1 MSKIK
6 IKEQGYN
13 LIASNIADKK
23 DADELARQKRGV
35 VVQDPK
41 DEKKFAVM
49 VEEGRVQN
57 RVSEGTIF
65 TDYHKLEGDLT
76 LKGYD
81 IAVNIH
87 RKKNDKVIGYT
98 LEIWGTDGT
107 DGWNKIYDK
116 KFSSFDNVLNSA
128 IHTIKDKKVVE
139 FLKKNKQKIKQEI
152 IDTEIA
158 GRSEPSPEIDNII
171 SFVRHNWSDKNR
183 TEKAKSFT
191 NKLEKKYK
199 NKKKEISTLRK
210 YFNQIMKLDKEL
222 ENTIDFDA
230 PPEDLDKNKEY
241 NRLYDE
247 VEDLEKKIKELY
259 YSITGKAVEG
269 RVPKSPTDDKETNLI
284 KSLKEKFGLNE
295 ISDEWYERANGLV
308 NIENLNQFKKLVGS
322 LAEDLV
328 EDGADYEDAAEY
340 LSAVVSTTLG
350 LDTNFSEKKKRVKE
364 SKSFKIN
371 EQELTQDEAAIVKNV
386 ISDNLSRGI
395 DSAVRELTQKY
406 GEETAKA
413 LVDHFL
419 AEAWELAILGNEYV
433 TDPIPLEPVEP
444 EPEPGEDELD
454 DEAEEEYEDDE
465 MDEKKKCT
473 KKKNKVTEKN
483 NQFVLEGTNTVSIET
498 DDKVISLFVL
508 DDGTVTVQT
517 VDKTLV
523 ADQPIPE
530 EPDTGDGESENYEE
544 EMMEKLKE
552 FSIKFNEEKFDLI
565 REGKVVKTVGSI
577 EEAKKLSMKLIEEED
592 PKPDPVPDPN
602 PDPKPDQEP
611 DPKPDPEPD
620 PKPDPELDPKPDPE
634 LDPDIDDDA
643 ETDAETDDM
652 LDKFN

>member
-295 ISDEWYERANGLV
+295 ISDE
-308 NIENLNQFKKLVGS
+308 
-322 LAEDLV
+322 
-328 EDGADYEDAAEY
+328 
-340 LSAVVSTTLG
+340 
-350 LDTNFSEKKKRVKE
+350 
-364 SKSFKIN
+364 KSFKIN